1 MKTLISII
9 LVLALRSAIAQQNI
23 DWYKISGGGGTSTGG
38 GYQVSGTI
46 GQPDA
51 GLAISGGNYSLT
63 GGFWSLIS
71 VVQTAGA
78 PTLYLSHSGSTV
90 TLYWQNTGSWTLQQ
104 NANLATANWTTN
116 TSWTTSNG
124 TSSLII
130 NNPSGN
136 LFFRLK
142 Q

>member
-1 MKTLISII
+1 MKTLITLI
-9 LVLALRSAIAQQNI
+9 LTLGLGSAMAQQNI

-63 GGFWSLIS
+63 GGFWSLIN
-71 VVQTAGA
+71 VVQIAGA
-78 PTLYLSHSGSTV
+78 PTLYISHSGSMLTV
-90 TLYWQNTGSWTLQQ
+90 YWQNTGSWTLQQ
-104 NANLATANWTTN
+104 NADLATANWTTN
-116 TSWTTSNG
+116 TSWTTGNG
-124 TSSLII
+124 TNSLVI
-130 NNPSGN
+130 NSPSGN
-136 LFFRLK
+136 SFFRLK